1 MTAQQMWEQYKTI
14 ARIGDRPYDSWAF
27 GDDADTLAALVL
39 EGKKTATASVYELYE
54 ADGEELPEIGEYS
67 VILDSQDRAVCIIRD
82 TSVTV
87 VPFKDVDED
96 HARCEGEGSMTLE
109 YWREVHSKLFSEWME
124 KAGLKFTEDTP
135 VVLERFELV
144 YRP

>member
-14 ARIGDRPYDSWAF
+14 AQIGDTPYDSWAF
-27 GDDADTLAALVL
+27 GDDSDTLAALVL

-54 ADGEELPEIGEYS
+54 ADGEEIPQEGEYS
-67 VILDSQDRAVCIIRD
+67 VILDSRDRAVCIIRD
-82 TSVTV
+82 TSVKV
-87 VPFKDVDED
+87 VPFRDVDED

-124 KAGLKFTEDTP
+124 EAGLVFTEDTP
-135 VVLERFELV
+135 VVLERFEVV

>member
-1 MTAQQMWEQYKTI
+1 MTAQQMWEQYKTR
-14 ARIGDRPYDSWAF
+14 ARIGDTPYDSWAF

-54 ADGEELPEIGEYS
+54 ADGEDRPQVGDYS
-67 VILDSQDRAVCIIRD
+67 VIMDSQDRAVCIIRD

-87 VPFKDVDED
+87 VPFKDVDEN
-96 HARCEGEGSMTLE
+96 HARCEGEGSMDLP

-124 KAGLKFTEDTP
+124 EAGLVFTEDTLT
-135 VVLERFELV
+135 VLERFEVV

>member
-14 ARIGDRPYDSWAF
+14 ARIGDTHYDSWAF

-54 ADGEELPEIGEYS
+54 ADGEDLPQVGEYS

-96 HARCEGEGSMTLE
+96 HARCEGEGSMDIP
-109 YWREVHSKLFSEWME
+109 YWRKVHSKLFSEWME
-124 KAGLKFTEDTP
+124 EAGLRFTEDTLT
-135 VVLERFELV
+135 VLERFEVV